1 MSLPQIVSEE
11 QWLQDRKELLAK
23 EKQLTKMH
31 EALNAERRRLPM
43 VRVDKNYIFEGPNG
57 QLSLLE
63 LFGGSRQ
70 LIVKHFMFDPTWDD
84 GCPGCSADADEFSE
98 GLVVHLKSR
107 DTAYAEVSRAP
118 LSKIEDYRARKGWTT
133 PWYSSYSS
141 DFNYDFHASFD
152 ESIAPI
158 LYNYRTRAELEQL
171 GETWDAGENTENPG
185 YSCFVRDGDMIFHTY
200 STFARGTEYLSGTYS
215 LLDLT
220 ALGRQE
226 NWELPQDR
234 VAAPHGADP
243 TFSD

>member
-11 QWLQDRKELLAK
+11 QWVQNRKELLAK

-43 VRVDKNYIFEGPNG
+43 VRVDKNYVFEGPNG

-63 LFGGSRQ
+63 LFDGSRQ
-70 LIVKHFMFDPTWDD
+70 LIVKHFMFDPTWDA

-118 LSKIEDYRARKGWTT
+118 LTKIKDYRSRKGWTI
-133 PWYSSYSS
+133 PWYSSYGS

-152 ESIAPI
+152 ESISPI

-171 GETWDAGENTENPG
+171 GETWDADDNTENPG
-185 YSCFVRDGDMIFHTY
+185 YSCFLRDGDTIYHTY

-226 NWELPQDR
+226 NWELPRDR
-234 VAAPHGADP
+234 VADPHGADP

>member
-11 QWLQDRKELLAK
+11 QWVQDRKELLAK

-43 VRVDKNYIFEGPNG
+43 VRVDKNYVFEGPNG

-63 LFGGSRQ
+63 LFDGSRQ
-70 LIVKHFMFDPTWDD
+70 LIVKHFMFDPTWDA

-118 LSKIEDYRARKGWTT
+118 LSKIEDYRARKGWTI
-133 PWYSSYSS
+133 PWYSSYGS

-152 ESIAPI
+152 ESISPI

-171 GETWDAGENTENPG
+171 GETWDADGNTETPG
-185 YSCFVRDGDMIFHTY
+185 YSCFVRDGDTIFHTY

-226 NWELPQDR
+226 NWELPRDR
-234 VAAPHGADP
+234 VADPHGPDP

>member
-11 QWLQDRKELLAK
+11 QWVQDRKELLAK

-70 LIVKHFMFDPTWDD
+70 LIVKHFMFDPTWDA

-118 LSKIEDYRARKGWTT
+118 LSKIEDYRSRKGWTI
-133 PWYSSYSS
+133 PWYSSYGS

-158 LYNYRTRAELEQL
+158 LYNYRTRTELEQL
-171 GETWDAGENTENPG
+171 GETWDANESTENPG
-185 YSCFVRDGDMIFHTY
+185 YSCFLRDGDTIYHTY

-226 NWELPQDR
+226 NWELPRGR
-234 VAAPHGADP
+234 VAEPHGADP